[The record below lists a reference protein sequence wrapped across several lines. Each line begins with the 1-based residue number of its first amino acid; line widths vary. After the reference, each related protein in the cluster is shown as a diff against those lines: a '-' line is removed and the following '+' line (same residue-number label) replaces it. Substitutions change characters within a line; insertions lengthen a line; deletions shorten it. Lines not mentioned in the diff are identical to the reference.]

1 MEPTPRF
8 EKVLAYARQSVSRLG
23 HSQVSSGHLL
33 LGLLALG
40 NGIPHHVLRGF
51 SLSVERVESYLS
63 LRRPFADDS
72 ALADG
77 VTFGRSALL
86 AIERAEA
93 EAGVYGRTYVGTDHL
108 LLAIA
113 KEESGE
119 AADLFASL
127 HIDGKRIAAIVS
139 RELDTMGA
147 MSLLTDQ

>member
-1 MEPTPRF
+1 MKPTPRF
-8 EKVLAYARQSVSRLG
+8 ERVLGYAKESVSRLG

-40 NGIPHHVLRGF
+40 NGIPHNVLRKFG
-51 SLSVERVESYLS
+51 LSIEHVESYLS
-63 LRRPFADDS
+63 LLRPFADDS

-77 VTFGRSALL
+77 VTLGRSALL

-93 EAGVYGRTYVGTDHL
+93 EASARGHTYAGTEHL
-108 LLAIA
+108 LIAIV

-119 AADLFASL
+119 TADLFASL
-127 HIDGKRIAAIVS
+127 HIDAKRIAAIVS

>member
-1 MEPTPRF
+1 MNPTPRF
-8 EKVLAYARQSVSRLG
+8 ERVVAYAKESVSRLG
-23 HSQVSSGHLL
+23 HSQVSSGHLV

-40 NGIPHHVLRGF
+40 NGIPHNVLRTFG
-51 SLSVERVESYLS
+51 LSGEHVESYLS
-63 LRRPFADDS
+63 LLRPFADDS

-77 VTFGRSALL
+77 VTLGRSALL

-93 EAGVYGRTYVGTDHL
+93 EASVYGHTYVGTDHL

-127 HIDGKRIAAIVS
+127 HIDAKRVVAAVS
-139 RELDTMGA
+139 RELD
-147 MSLLTDQ
+147 QV